1 MMDVGDVRR
10 LGRHALYRLVAV
22 VERRSGDLGSHSRRT
37 SGLVEA
43 VADQLGF
50 SAARRDLVAHA
61 SLFHDIGKVAIPD
74 RVLSR
79 TGPLDEDERAI
90 VETHTEVGF
99 WLLAGRGCPLFDLA
113 AEIALAHHERLD
125 GSGYRTAWTRQ
136 IGIETRVVT
145 VCEVFDALTSH
156 RTYRPAF
163 TVTEALRMIVT
174 ETGSTFDPDVV
185 KALTTVVRSGT
196 GCVPRDRT
204 ARRPSSFSGLYRT
217 LGL

>member
-1 MMDVGDVRR
+1 MMDVEDVRR

-43 VADQLGF
+43 VAEQLGF
-50 SAARRDLVAHA
+50 SEARRDLVAHA

-125 GSGYRTAWTRQ
+125 GSGYPHGLDAGQ

-174 ETGSTFDPDVV
+174 ETGSTFDPEVV
-185 KALTTVVRSGT
+185 KALTAVV
-196 GCVPRDRT
+196 PAWDRLC
-204 ARRPSSFSGLYRT
+204 AA
-217 LGL
+217 

>member
-185 KALTTVVRSGT
+185 KALTTVV
-196 GCVPRDRT
+196 PEWDRLC
-204 ARRPSSFSGLYRT
+204 AA
-217 LGL
+217 